1 MKNYKMRYGKG
12 EVDISIPE
20 KNLIGIIE
28 GKNTK
33 SSNSEEQT
41 ILNALDNTIGSAK
54 LSELVHPGEKVC
66 IVISDVTRTWQKM
79 STFLPYVVDEIN
91 KGGVKDE
98 DIIFISATGSHRA
111 QTKEEHEILLG
122 KKLAGRFKVYDHNCL
137 DKDNLVYLGKTKR
150 GTPVSVNKVAMQCDH
165 IILTGAIVFHFLVG
179 WGGGKKSILPGI
191 SSYET
196 IMKNHSLALNV
207 KLGEGSN
214 PLVKCGNIVDNPVHE
229 DMLEAASFVRPTFMF
244 NVIIDGEGKICDAV
258 AGNYIKAH
266 EAGCEILDHMDGVKI
281 NKKADLVIATAGGF
295 PKDINLY
302 QTSKTLL
309 NAWEALKKGGTL
321 IILSECCEG
330 FGNDDVKEIIQNYNT
345 LDEREIAI
353 RKEFS
358 IARYIGYLM
367 SEAAEIF
374 QFILVANMDEKLV
387 ANANIRVVKT
397 IEEALEITYKT
408 KGKDL
413 ETYLMPHGANTL
425 PRI

>member
-1 MKNYKMRYGKG
+1 MLFR
-12 EVDISIPE
+12 S
-20 KNLIGIIE
+20 
-28 GKNTK
+28 
-33 SSNSEEQT
+33 
-41 ILNALDNTIGSAK
+41 
-54 LSELVHPGEKVC
+54 
-66 IVISDVTRTWQKM
+66 
-79 STFLPYVVDEIN
+79 
-91 KGGVKDE
+91 
-98 DIIFISATGSHRA
+98 
-111 QTKEEHEILLG
+111 
-122 KKLAGRFKVYDHNCL
+122 
-137 DKDNLVYLGKTKR
+137 YLGKTRR
-150 GTPVSVNKVAMQCDH
+150 GTPVSINSRAMKCDH

-179 WGGGKKSILPGI
+179 WGGGRKSILPGI

-214 PLVKCGNIVDNPVHE
+214 PLVRCGNVVNNPVHE

-244 NVIIDGEGKICDAV
+244 NVIIDEYGKICNAV

-266 EAGCEILDHMDGVKI
+266 EVGCEILDHMDGVKI

-321 IILSECCEG
+321 IILSECSEG

-345 LDEREIAI
+345 LYEREMAI

-358 IARYIGYLM
+358 IARYVGYLM
-367 SEAAEIF
+367 SEAAENF
-374 QFILVANMDEKLV
+374 QFILVSNMDKTLV
-387 ANANIRVVKT
+387 SNANITVVKT
-397 IEEALEITYKT
+397 IEEALSITYKT

-413 ETYLMPHGANTL
+413 ETYLMPHGSNTL
-425 PRI
+425 PKIKNS